1 MTTRGRC
8 LCGAVTY
15 AAEAAPAAP
24 VACHCGQC
32 RRQSGHY
39 WAASQVPED
48 ALAIDGDV
56 TWFESSPGVR
66 RGFCAVC
73 GSVMFWRREGEDTVS
88 VSAGSLDMPE
98 GMRLE
103 RHIFTGDAGRYYE
116 IADGLPRS

>member
-1 MTTRGRC
+1 MTARGRC

-15 AAEAAPAAP
+15 VADAAPAAP

-39 WAASQVPED
+39 WAAAQVPGD
-48 ALAIDGDV
+48 ALEIDGAV

-66 RGFCAVC
+66 RGFCPVC
-73 GSVMFWRREGEDTVS
+73 GSVMFWRRAGEGTVS

-103 RHIFTGDAGRYYE
+103 RHIFTEDAGRYYE

>member
-1 MTTRGRC
+1 MTTRGHC

-15 AAEAAPAAP
+15 TSEDDPEPP

-39 WAASQVPED
+39 WAAAQVPEGGLVV
-48 ALAIDGDV
+48 AGAV

-66 RGFCAVC
+66 RGFCPVC
-73 GSVMFWRREGEDTVS
+73 GSVLFWRRRGEGTVS
-88 VSAGSLDMPE
+88 VSAGSLDAPE

-103 RHIFTGDAGRYYE
+103 KHIFTADAGSYYE
-116 IADGLPRS
+116 IADGLPRD